1 MPSPSFSRSFFPDLK
16 RTIFSGETS
25 LRFFKPK
32 RVCFWKNVVYRWG
45 SYHNAFESHA
55 LPLVWASRAVDASWG
70 CVFFNLMVNRGGLV
84 TDRTI
89 IHASKIL
96 KAFFIFSLFLL
107 GSLFSSGAVFAR
119 QVTFTILFTNDTHG
133 QLEPTED
140 GWGGVARRATVLQ
153 AVRQEVGA
161 SKVVLVDAGD
171 LFTGGPLSGL
181 TRGEADAA
189 AYQAMGYDAI
199 AIGNHDLDY
208 GADRLRELRLKY
220 KTPWI
225 AANLIRHGMN
235 IVRPYELKYAGVRVG
250 FIGFSNP
257 NTPALTKRENTRG
270 MVFNQPIAVARGLH
284 TILKKDADIF
294 VAVSHLGLDGDKA
307 LAKAATFLHVIVGGH
322 SHDLLE
328 KAVAPDKTA
337 GAYAGPIIVQAGERG
352 RYLGRLDLTVDGDK
366 KNGYRVVSYRY
377 HLIPLSKEVA
387 SDPAMEKLMQDF
399 QSRYGGDL
407 ETKVCTVGK
416 DSARRNDG
424 DWPIACLSVDAL
436 RNAAQAEI
444 GLLNS
449 GSFRSDLKAGN
460 MTKGGLMSL
469 LPFDDQVVTVQMTG
483 SMIRQ
488 VLERSLAK
496 KGESGFLQLSGIS
509 VSGKPGAMEITV
521 GNEALSSRREYK
533 VAINDFLAGGG
544 DGYDVFSRLKSRE
557 KLDLKLR
564 DVVEKEL
571 KAVQSVPDTVD
582 TPRWKSL

>member
-1 MPSPSFSRSFFPDLK
+1 MLFR
-16 RTIFSGETS
+16 RYG
-25 LRFFKPK
+25 
-32 RVCFWKNVVYRWG
+32 RVRV
-45 SYHNAFESHA
+45 E
-55 LPLVWASRAVDASWG
+55 DASWG
-70 CVFFNLMVNRGGLV
+70 RVSFNLMVNRGVLV
-84 TDRTI
+84 TDRI
-89 IHASKIL
+89 IHASKMTN
-96 KAFFIFSLFLL
+96 KFFILSLFLL
-107 GSLFSSGAVFAR
+107 GTIFSPGAVFAR
-119 QVTFTILFTNDTHG
+119 RVTFTILFTNDTHG
-133 QLEPTED
+133 QLEPMED

-181 TRGEADAA
+181 TRGEADVAA
-189 AYQAMGYDAI
+189 FQAMGYDAI

-225 AANLIRHGMN
+225 SANLIRHGMN
-235 IVRPYELKYAGVRVG
+235 VVRPYELKYAGVRVG
-250 FIGFSNP
+250 LIGFSNP
-257 NTPALTKRENTRG
+257 NTAMMTKRENTRG
-270 MVFNQPIAVARGLH
+270 MVFNQPAAVAKGLH

-294 VAVSHLGLDGDKA
+294 VAVSHLGLDGDKV
-307 LAKAATFLHVIVGGH
+307 LAKSATFLHVIVGGH

-328 KAVAPDKTA
+328 EAVAPGKSA
-337 GAYAGPIIVQAGERG
+337 GAYTGPIIVQAGERG

-366 KNGYRVVSYRY
+366 KTGYRVVSYRY

-387 SDPAMEKLMQDF
+387 PDSAMEKLLQDF

-407 ETKVCTVGK
+407 ETKVCLVGK

-424 DWPIACLSVDAL
+424 DWPIACLCVDAL

-444 GLLNS
+444 GLLNT
-449 GSFRSDLKAGN
+449 GSFRLDLKAGN
-460 MTKGGLMSL
+460 MTKGVLMSL
-469 LPFDDQVVTVQMTG
+469 LPFDDQIVVVQMTG

-496 KGESGFLQLSGIS
+496 KGESGFLQLSGIA
-509 VSGKPGAMEITV
+509 VSGKPGALEITV
-521 GNEALSSRREYK
+521 GGEALSSRREYK
-533 VAINDFLAGGG
+533 VAINDFLSGGG
-544 DGYDVFSRLKSRE
+544 DGYDVFPRLKSRE
-557 KLDLKLR
+557 KMDLKLR

-571 KAVQSVPDTVD
+571 KAAQSVPDKVD